1 MIENSYKE
9 YEAVVLSRRFEFMPR
24 GIPKG
29 FRLVKR
35 YRPRSHFENL
45 RMLIPNKN
53 TRIIIGRLKK
63 KYRVE
68 GKRTRGKRGPTATY
82 EEFKRTAKKT
92 T

>member
-1 MIENSYKE
+1 
-9 YEAVVLSRRFEFMPR
+9 MPR

-29 FRLVKR
+29 FKLVKR

-45 RMLIPNKN
+45 RMLMPNKN
-53 TRIIIGRLKK
+53 TRLLIGRLKK

-82 EEFKRTAKKT
+82 EEFKRIVKKPI
-92 T
+92 